1 MVFLVVLVGYGRQSE
16 VVATRA
22 PVGARR
28 GGPEVGG
35 WRLARHGDRGGKEA
49 SSFRFGFS
57 DGRWKLGWLGRYLG
71 DPISIEKMVGR
82 RCWKTCRVT
91 FAGFDGFFSFFATK
105 QPDRARQHA
114 RSIGRMSSS

>member
-82 RCWKTCRVT
+82 GLEMKQAT
-91 FAGFDGFFSFFATK
+91 FAGLDGAPLLLRDESARSSATACMV
-105 QPDRARQHA
+105 DRAHEC
-114 RSIGRMSSS
+114 